1 MPPHAR
7 GRIPPWGT
15 GIRVYGRVRGVVV
28 FPLWG
33 CSRGAR
39 PPFGL
44 NGGCI
49 LSRGCVSLHLVLLG
63 GDTGGG
69 AISSAWEELKNAT
82 ALSRVWRRCMGGVS

>member
-1 MPPHAR
+1 M
-7 GRIPPWGT
+7 
-15 GIRVYGRVRGVVV
+15 

-49 LSRGCVSLHLVLLG
+49 LSRGCVNLLLVLLG
-63 GDTGGG
+63 GATGGG
-69 AISSAWEELKNAT
+69 ATSSAWEE
-82 ALSRVWRRCMGGVS
+82 